1 MSDPGTSYRTRD
13 EVQEVRQ
20 TQDPITG
27 FKEKLVAAGMFQA
40 EELKVRNNFCLCL
53 GIFPKKL
60 RTQIQSLLCKRLPV
74 TFFHDFYILV
84 TVQQDSVSVDA

>member
-40 EELKVRNNFCLCL
+40 EELKVRNKFLFMSGN
-53 GIFPKKL
+53 I
-60 RTQIQSLLCKRLPV
+60 S
-74 TFFHDFYILV
+74 
-84 TVQQDSVSVDA
+84 